1 MVAASVIALWLSTP
15 LPYAVDVLSNM
26 VVDAFVATVVAMLAG
41 VLAEAKLNVLV
52 AVVTDLKFDMRT
64 PSVE

>member
-1 MVAASVIALWLSTP
+1 MVAASVIALRLSTP

-41 VLAEAKLNVLV
+41 VLAEAKLNVLG